1 MRDLT
6 VELKQLRL
14 HGMAAAW
21 TDLVEPGANAGLED
35 SRWLI
40 EHLLQA
46 EASDRALRSVSHQ
59 MHSAK
64 FPVHRD
70 LAGFDFE
77 VSPVDQKLVL
87 QLAELSFTEQA
98 HNVVLVG
105 GGEATTY
112 CPSTPFRSH
121 DPLPIPPAAWRARD
135 GDSPSQLSR

>member
-21 TDLVEPGANAGLED
+21 SELVEPGANAGLED

-46 EASDRALRSVSHQ
+46 EATDRALRSVSHQ
-59 MHSAK
+59 MHAAK

-77 VSPVDQKLVL
+77 VSPVNDSS
-87 QLAELSFTEQA
+87 ASCSTSFWST
-98 HNVVLVG
+98 
-105 GGEATTY
+105 GETSKSKPA
-112 CPSTPFRSH
+112 RSRCTGNF
-121 DPLPIPPAAWRARD
+121 AACIW
-135 GDSPSQLSR
+135 